1 MSGDLVYILE
11 HAMVPH
17 KLPKYYYY
25 YY

>member
-11 HAMVPH
+11 HPMVPH